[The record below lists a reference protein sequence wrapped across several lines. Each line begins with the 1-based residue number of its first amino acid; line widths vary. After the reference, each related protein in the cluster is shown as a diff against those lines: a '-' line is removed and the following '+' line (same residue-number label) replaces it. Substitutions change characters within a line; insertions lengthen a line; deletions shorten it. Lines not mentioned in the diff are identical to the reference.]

1 MRPSPAAVAA
11 LCLTTGCYSWT
22 TPPSL
27 RPGMQVR
34 VETPAPMEVR
44 DTMPPTPVCHAT
56 RVEGRLETVRADALT
71 IRPAAFANPDDESS
85 CALVRHA
92 LVPTNA
98 LGTFVT
104 VRAFDRKKTTYL
116 VVGGVAMVGLMLL
129 VSDQPSNNTVY

>member
-1 MRPSPAAVAA
+1 MRPSRFAIAA
-11 LCLTTGCYSWT
+11 LCLTAGCYSWT

-34 VETPAPMEVR
+34 VEAPSRMEVR
-44 DTMPPTPVCHAT
+44 DTTPPSPSCHAT
-56 RVEGRLETVRADALT
+56 RVEGRLEMVRTDALT
-71 IRPAAFANPDDESS
+71 IRPLAISNADDESS

-104 VRAFDRKKTTYL
+104 ARSFDRKKTAYL
-116 VVGGVAMVGLMLL
+116 VVGGAAMVGLMLL
-129 VSDQPSNNTVY
+129 ISDQPNNTAVY